1 MGRKVHPV
9 GFRIGTIRDWQAKW
23 YADKHY
29 PEFLNEDLNI
39 RQAIRYKYAE
49 AGVSLVEIERQANK
63 VSVSIYTARPG
74 IVIGRGGQRVD
85 EVRRYIENLI
95 GKRVQ
100 LNIQE
105 IRQPEL
111 DAYLVAKSVA
121 EQIERRVAYRRAMKQ
136 AIFRT
141 MQAGAQGVKISCSG
155 RLGGVEIAR
164 RQVMHQGRVPLHTL
178 RADVDF
184 GFTEAR
190 TTLGRIG
197 VKVWIYRGDILPEI
211 EQEVAEEEM
220 VEAASLVTEAE
231 TEATEAAAKPVKP
244 RARRKVAAKKAEP
257 VVAGAEEAPAKAEA
271 EPAKVKAKRAT
282 KAKPPKAKEVEEKP
296 AKPSAE
302 PKKLA
307 KPRAKRVTRAKP
319 SAAKEAKAKPA
330 EAIVEPE
337 KAEKPRVRQ
346 KTKAETAAVKKAKAK
361 ASVTKKGKE
370 KAEKPAK
377 GTTAEAESAVAV
389 DKEETDVT
397 AETGKIS
404 QES

>member
-1 MGRKVHPV
+1 MGRKVHPF

-23 YADKHY
+23 YDDKHY
-29 PEFLNEDLNI
+29 PEFLNEDLNV
-39 RQAIRYKYAE
+39 RQAIRDKYAE

-63 VSVSIYTARPG
+63 VSISIYTARPG

-95 GKRVQ
+95 GKRIQ

-111 DAYLVAKSVA
+111 DAYLVARSVA

-141 MQAGAQGVKISCSG
+141 MQAGAQGMKISCSG

-211 EQEVAEEEM
+211 EEVVAEEEV
-220 VEAASLVTEAE
+220 VEAAGMAIEAE
-231 TEATEAAAKPVKP
+231 PAAVEAKTEPVKP
-244 RARRKVAAKKAEP
+244 RVRRRVEEEKPETVAAE
-257 VVAGAEEAPAKAEA
+257 VEEAPAKAKV
-271 EPAKVKAKRAT
+271 EPEKAA
-282 KAKPPKAKEVEEKP
+282 VEPEKP
-296 AKPSAE
+296 
-302 PKKLA
+302 A
-307 KPRAKRVTRAKP
+307 KPRAKRVTKAKP
-319 SAAKEAKAKPA
+319 SVSKEAKVKPA
-330 EAIVEPE
+330 EAAVETG
-337 KAEKPRVRQ
+337 KAEKPRVRR
-346 KTKAETAAVKKAKAK
+346 KTEAKTSVAEKAK
-361 ASVTKKGKE
+361 ASATKKSVKSS
-370 KAEKPAK
+370 
-377 GTTAEAESAVAV
+377 TAEAEPPVAI
-389 DKEETDVT
+389 DKEETDAT
-397 AETGKIS
+397 AETGEVS

>member
-1 MGRKVHPV
+1 MGRKVHPF

-29 PEFLNEDLNI
+29 PEFLNEDLNV
-39 RQAIRYKYAE
+39 RQAIRDKYAE

-63 VSVSIYTARPG
+63 VSISIYTARPG

-95 GKRVQ
+95 GKRIQ

-111 DAYLVAKSVA
+111 DAYLVARSVA

-141 MQAGAQGVKISCSG
+141 MQAGAQGMKISCSG

-211 EQEVAEEEM
+211 EEVVAEEEM
-220 VEAASLVTEAE
+220 VEAAGMATEAE
-231 TEATEAAAKPVKP
+231 PVKP
-244 RARRKVAAKKAEP
+244 RVRRRVEAEKPETVAAE
-257 VVAGAEEAPAKAEA
+257 VEEAPAKAKV
-271 EPAKVKAKRAT
+271 EPEKAA
-282 KAKPPKAKEVEEKP
+282 VEPEKP
-296 AKPSAE
+296 
-302 PKKLA
+302 A
-307 KPRAKRVTRAKP
+307 KPRAKRVTKAKP
-319 SAAKEAKAKPA
+319 SVSKEVKVKPV
-330 EAIVEPE
+330 EATVEPE
-337 KAEKPRVRQ
+337 KAEKLRVRR
-346 KTKAETAAVKKAKAK
+346 KTEAKTSVAEKAKAK
-361 ASVTKKGKE
+361 TSAIKK
-370 KAEKPAK
+370 PVK
-377 GTTAEAESAVAV
+377 GTAAEVEPPAAT
-389 DKEETDVT
+389 DKEETDAT
-397 AETGKIS
+397 AETGEVS